1 MNPLKILFSFY
12 LLFTFAIVKAQKVDL
27 PNKKFSFSI
36 DEVSSNK
43 YEVSLILNEIQFDN
57 VIIKSN
63 SYTRLGI
70 DGFFPNQENGFPEL
84 IKFNQLFEIPISG
97 DVEVNIISKKST
109 IIDLNLMNLSKILPH
124 QRSISKGEDASN
136 IPFQKNSKVYS
147 KNRFINYQLARVVKK
162 SIFRKHQLSNLEICP
177 FEYNPVLNQLKI
189 HHNLKFEIIFKN
201 GSLEN
206 DRILNKQYNQREFS
220 TILNNTINYPSNSN
234 QRDYITS
241 YPTTYVIV
249 SDRSFEQE
257 LQPLVNWKTKM
268 GFQVIEAYTDQPL
281 VGNTTSSIKTYL
293 ADLYNNPVNGNPPS
307 YILIVGDV
315 ADIPSFSGI
324 YGSHVSDLYYAEYD
338 GNGDIYADVYYG
350 RFSSSDPL
358 EIQNMVNKS
367 VNYEMYNFQ
376 DPSFLSDV
384 VMISGVD
391 ATWAPTYGNGQ
402 INYAN
407 QYYTNSSNG
416 INSNTFLY
424 PASGS
429 SSSQILQLINS
440 GCSFANYTAH
450 GYGQGWA
457 DPAFTCTDVHAMTN
471 IGKPAM
477 MIGNCCLSNKFD
489 DPECFGE
496 ALLRVDNKG
505 AIGYIGGSNNT
516 YWNEDYWWAVGAGS
530 ISANPVYDS
539 NNLGFFDK
547 LFHQNGEASLD
558 WYTTNSQIM
567 MGGNLAVTQAGG
579 SDAYYCEIYHLM
591 GDPSIMT
598 YFGSPSALSVQHDQ
612 VVPLG
617 LPSIDINTEDG
628 AYVALS
634 QNGIYIDA
642 GLVSNGT
649 VSLDISTTLSLDSIE
664 VVVTKQNKIPY
675 FGSIQIMPANGVYLS
690 NSTNDFIE
698 ISGNSNGEIDFNE
711 TIEIDATIKNYG
723 NISANGVFAL
733 LSSSSNYVTILQD
746 SSYWGSLLAG
756 IGSQNSGAFKFKV
769 DGAVPDQEVIIFQL
783 NIFDDQGSNWNTF
796 FQIKPN
802 APNSNAVE
810 VLVDDHQFGNNN
822 NRLDPGE
829 ILSIYIP
836 TKNSGHADNIQLV
849 GDISCNSSEIQFI
862 SDSFNLGSLPVA
874 QQVDAVFNLVIDSS
888 FNPGSIVT
896 FIYTLTD
903 GAYVNQYE
911 FELVVGLTVEDFS
924 KGIISTT
931 GWTNN
936 SSFPWVIDSLE
947 YYNDSYSLRSNNNG
961 DQTSSIL
968 ELEIDVLIPSDLS
981 FMKKVSSESN
991 YDFLRFYID
1000 QVEVDSW
1007 SGEVDWSLNS
1017 YPIDTGLHS
1026 FKWIYEKDFSVSSG
1040 LDAGW
1045 LDEIIF
1051 PVAQSIN
1058 VSSTQISNEL
1068 LSVYP
1073 NPSSSE
1079 LFISFK
1085 NTSLQSIDLYDIFGK
1100 NIFSIAKFNNNNNL
1114 VSIPVNRFA
1123 EGTYLLHLTTSSGY
1137 LTKRIVIVK

>member
-1 MNPLKILFSFY
+1 MKLLKILLSLYLFFSFV
-12 LLFTFAIVKAQKVDL
+12 FITSQKVDL

-36 DEVSSNK
+36 NEVSSIK
-43 YEVSLILNEIQFDN
+43 YEVSLNLNEIQFDN
-57 VIIKSN
+57 VARKSN
-63 SYTRLGI
+63 SYTTLDI
-70 DGFFPNQENGFPEL
+70 DGFFPNQDNGLPEM
-84 IKFNQLFEIPISG
+84 IKYNQIFEVPLSG
-97 DVEVNIISKKST
+97 EVEVNVISKKSI
-109 IIDLNLMNLSKILPH
+109 IIDLNSMSLPKLLPH
-124 QRSISKGEDASN
+124 QRSVSKGEDASN
-136 IPFQKNSKVYS
+136 IPFEINSAVYS
-147 KNRFINYQLARVVKK
+147 KNKFINYQLARVVKK

-177 FEYNPVLNQLKI
+177 FEYNPVSNQLKI
-189 HHNLKFEIIFKN
+189 HYELNFEIIFKN
-201 GSLEN
+201 GSLIQ
-206 DRILNKQYNQREFS
+206 DRSSNQQYNQREFS
-220 TILNNTINYPSNSN
+220 SILKNTLNFSKNH
-234 QRDYITS
+234 RDYITT

-249 SDRSFEQE
+249 SDRLFEQE

-268 GFQVIEAYTDQPL
+268 GFQVIEAYTDMPL
-281 VGNTTSSIKTYL
+281 VGNTTSSIKSYL

-307 YILIVGDV
+307 YILLVGDV
-315 ADIPSFSGI
+315 ADIPSFSGV
-324 YGSHVSDLYYAEYD
+324 YGSHISDLYYAEYD

-416 INSNTFLY
+416 INSSTFLY
-424 PASGS
+424 PSSGS

-547 LFHQNGEASLD
+547 LFHQNGEDSQD

-598 YFGSPSALSVQHDQ
+598 YFGLPSVLNVQHDQ

-617 LPSIDINTEDG
+617 LPSLDINTENG

-642 GLVSNGT
+642 GLVLNGVVT
-649 VSLDISTTLSLDSIE
+649 LDISTAVSLDSIE

-675 FGSIQIMPANGVYLS
+675 FGSIQIMPASGVFLS
-690 NSTNDFIE
+690 NSSNDFIE
-698 ISGNSNGEIDFNE
+698 ISGNLNGEIDFNE
-711 TIEIDATIKNYG
+711 IIEIDATIKNYG
-723 NISANGVFAL
+723 NISANGVFAIM
-733 LSSSSNYVTILQD
+733 SSSNNYVTILQD
-746 SSYWGSLLAG
+746 SSYWGTLQAG
-756 IGSQNSGAFKFKV
+756 LGSQNIGAFKFKV

-783 NIFDDQGSNWNTF
+783 DIFDDQGNNWNTF

-802 APNSNAVE
+802 APNSNALE
-810 VLVDDHQFGNNN
+810 VLVDDQQFGNNN

-829 ILSIYIP
+829 SLSIYIP
-836 TKNSGHADNIQLV
+836 TKNSGHADNIQLI
-849 GDISCNSSEIQFI
+849 GDISCNSNGIQFL
-862 SDSFNLGSLPVA
+862 SDSFNLGALAVA
-874 QQVDAVFNLVIDSS
+874 QQVDAIYNMVIDSS
-888 FNPGSIVT
+888 FIAGTIVT
-896 FIYTLTD
+896 FTYTLTD

-911 FELVVGLTVEDFS
+911 FDLVVGLIVEDFS

-936 SSFPWVIDSLE
+936 STYPWVIDSLE

-968 ELEIDVLIPSDLS
+968 ELEIDVVIPSDLS

-1017 YPIDTGLHS
+1017 YPIDTGLHY

-1045 LDEIIF
+1045 LDEIVF
-1051 PVAQSIN
+1051 PVAQSVNI
-1058 VSSTQISNEL
+1058 SGTQIPNEL
-1068 LSVYP
+1068 FSVYP

-1085 NTSLQSIDLYDIFGK
+1085 SNSLQSIDLYDIFGK
-1100 NIFSIAKFNNNNNL
+1100 NIFSSKEFNNNNNI